1 MEKWQGNMHGMEM
14 RKLTYQ
20 LPHCPHPH
28 PTKMHPLGGT
38 NLNFKN
44 GAAPNGSRQK
54 KKKGLNTFGKRQQIA
69 TVSAARLLFLD
80 TTFLLC
86 PLHLSRVMSFWT
98 REEDRGAMTS
108 PRTSLSS
115 KPHTLSSENSVS
127 GVQREHFGLPSLPH
141 SQLFLS
147 LPVPPSHSFPLPALI
162 PLSPSLSLPLILSAT
177 LSVPFSFPSPPHAP
191 TLTPPIPEALVL
203 L

>member
-1 MEKWQGNMHGMEM
+1 MG
-14 RKLTYQ
+14 
-20 LPHCPHPH
+20 
-28 PTKMHPLGGT
+28 LG
-38 NLNFKN
+38 
-44 GAAPNGSRQK
+44 QK
-54 KKKGLNTFGKRQQIA
+54 KKKGLNTFGKWQQTA
-69 TVSAARLLFLD
+69 TVNATCLLFLD

-86 PLHLSRVMSFWT
+86 PLHLSQVILDQRGRPRSYDVTPHISILNTTHALLREQCVRRTEGTFWL
-98 REEDRGAMTS
+98 A
-108 PRTSLSS
+108 
-115 KPHTLSSENSVS
+115 
-127 GVQREHFGLPSLPH
+127 LPH

-162 PLSPSLSLPLILSAT
+162 PLSPSLSLPLSLSLILSAT